1 MKLSKNFRLDEFT
14 ISVSAKKL
22 GISNEPTPE
31 VIANLQLIVTNILQ
45 PLRTALGQSIRVTS
59 GYRSPAVNKA
69 VGGVKSSQHSEGKA
83 IDIVVTGVAP
93 YDVVELLL
101 KLNIPFD
108 QVINEFNSWTHIS
121 FNEGSNRKQVLTA
134 KKIDGKT
141 VYMNG
146 LTK

>member
-1 MKLSKNFRLDEFT
+1 MKLSQNFNLDEFT
-14 ISVSAKKL
+14 QSASATRL

-31 VIANLQLIVTNILQ
+31 VIASLLALVTNVLQ
-45 PLRTALGQSIRVTS
+45 PLRTALGQSVTVTS

-69 VGGVKSSQHSEGKA
+69 VGGVKTSQHSEGKA
-83 IDIVVTGVAP
+83 VDIVVSGLAP
-93 YDVVELLL
+93 YDVVEVLL

-108 QVINEFNSWTHIS
+108 QAINEFNDWTHIS
-121 FNEGSNRKQVLTA
+121 FNKDINRKQVLTA

-146 LTK
+146 LSK